1 MRLRNVLYGGAFL
14 LVLVLFGLGFGK
26 GVLFLLGAMVVLEL
40 LVAVLHGKQ
49 KNT

>member
-1 MRLRNVLYGGAFL
+1 MKLRNALYGGAFL
-14 LVLVLFGLGFGK
+14 LELVLFAFLFSK
-26 GVLFLLGAMVVLEL
+26 GYFFLLGAMTVLEL